1 MKAYLT
7 FIRKSENDIHM
18 IGLKNPDNIS
28 ILNDLNLISGQ
39 PVLAVIDE
47 NNIQSFF
54 LIDKK
59 GAIHQVKGTVDHLFD
74 LDIVY
79 DLTTINIKKYNTI
92 KSILTTTFYC
102 ASIEESKYHKD
113 ILLSL
118 ENKIFYDLLHIEIE
132 IYKFKKYIIKEINKF
147 PINRDL
153 KLRLIDVCKNIR
165 IPNRR
170 LLRKKIDLDLSG
182 YRIKINTQI
191 N

>member
-7 FIRKSENDIHM
+7 FIRKSDDDIHM
-18 IGLKNPDNIS
+18 IGLSNPDNIS
-28 ILNDLNLISGQ
+28 ILKDINLISGQ
-39 PVLAVIDE
+39 PVLVVIYE
-47 NNIQSFF
+47 NNIQSFY

-59 GAIHQVKGTVDHLFD
+59 GAISQVKGTVDHLFD

-79 DLTTINIKKYNTI
+79 DLTTINIKKYNII
-92 KSILTTTFYC
+92 KSIMTSTFYC

-113 ILLSL
+113 TLLSL
-118 ENKIFYDLLHIEIE
+118 ENKIFYDLLHIEIQ
-132 IYKFKKYIIKEINKF
+132 IHRLKKYIIKEINKF
-147 PINRDL
+147 PINNDL
-153 KLRLIDVCKNIR
+153 KIRLINICKNTR

-182 YRIKINTQI
+182 YRINIYTQI